1 MIRYKPGDAL
11 PLSLVSTTRETE
23 RAASGILPSHELMKR
38 AGLAVA
44 QLARAIS
51 PHAQTI
57 WIACGPGNN
66 GGDGLEAARVLRRS
80 GIEAVVTLAGDPAK
94 RPADAGQS
102 LCEAMR
108 EGVRISDSPPTVL
121 TDEDICIDALLG
133 IGAKHAPKGVI
144 ADWLRV
150 MKASPAAILA
160 VDVPTGL
167 DADTGYLH
175 QGQSSL
181 TTASGGLHGLVQSRH
196 HTLALLTLK
205 PGLFMGCGRDAAG
218 TIWFDDLGISD
229 AYRPRV
235 DARLNPEPA
244 YRDRPHHSHKG
255 SFGMVAVLGGESIQ
269 HRGQG
274 MTGAALLAARAA
286 LCGGAGRVFVGL
298 LDDAPMTVDTN
309 LPELMFRATTAIPW
323 GESTTVCGCGGGE
336 RIRPWLPILFRDVQ
350 RLVLD
355 ADALNALAHD
365 PSLQTMLAQRA
376 SRRDC
381 ATVITPHPL
390 EAARLLGCDVNEIQR
405 DRLRAAWQ
413 LGERLGCTVVLK
425 GSGTVIA
432 KPDRP
437 PTINPTGNGRLATA
451 GTGDVL
457 AGLIGARLSGGL
469 SEYDAACQAVYQH
482 GMVADRWARL
492 EPLTAMALAQAMS

>member
-1 MIRYKPGDAL
+1 M
-11 PLSLVSTTRETE
+11 E
-23 RAASGILPSHELMKR
+23 R

-51 PHAQTI
+51 PHAKTI

-94 RPADAGQS
+94 RPADAAQS
-102 LCEAMR
+102 LCEALR
-108 EGVRISDSPPTVL
+108 EGVRISASPPASL
-121 TDEDICIDALLG
+121 TDQDVCIDALLG
-133 IGAKHAPKGVI
+133 IGAKHAPIGVI

-150 MKASPAAILA
+150 MQASPAAILA
-160 VDVPTGL
+160 VDVPSGL
-167 DADTGYLH
+167 DADTGVMH
-175 QGQSSL
+175 QDRSTL
-181 TTASGGLHGLVQSRH
+181 VTANGGIHGLVEPRR

-205 PGLFMGCGRDAAG
+205 PGLFMAQGRDAAG
-218 TIWFDDLGISD
+218 TIWFDDLGVSE
-229 AYRPRV
+229 ASRPCV

-244 YRDRPHHSHKG
+244 HRGRPHDSHKG
-255 SFGMVAVLGGESIQ
+255 SFGIVAVLGGENIQ
-269 HRGQG
+269 YRGQG

-286 LCGGAGRVFVGL
+286 LCGGAGRVLVGL

-309 LPELMFRATTAIPW
+309 LPELMFREATAIPW

-336 RIRPWLPILFRDVQ
+336 RVRPWLPIVLRDVP

-355 ADALNALAHD
+355 ADALNALAND
-365 PSLQTMLAQRA
+365 PSLQTMLAKRA

-390 EAARLLGCDVNEIQR
+390 EAARLLGCHVNEIQR
-405 DRLRAAWQ
+405 NRVNAACQ
-413 LGERLGCTVVLK
+413 LGDRLGCTVVLK

-432 KPDRP
+432 RPDRP

-482 GMVADRWARL
+482 GMVADRWAAL
-492 EPLTAMALAQAMS
+492 EPLTAMALAQALS